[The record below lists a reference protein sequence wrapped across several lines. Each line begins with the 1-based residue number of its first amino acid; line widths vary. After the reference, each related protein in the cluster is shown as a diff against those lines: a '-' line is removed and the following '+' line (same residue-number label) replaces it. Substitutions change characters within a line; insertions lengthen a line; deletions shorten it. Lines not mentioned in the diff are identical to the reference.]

1 MDAYA
6 WAKALHLVSVVS
18 LFAGLFYL
26 VRLFI
31 YHVEA
36 LDRPEQE
43 RSVLV
48 PQYILM
54 EKRLMFAIVN
64 PALIGTTVFGLWL
77 MSILQAWTQPWFQ
90 MKLFFLL
97 LLFTYHGFCSRI
109 RRQLAKGTS
118 KWSSRS
124 LRIWN
129 EVATVLLFAIVF
141 TAVFKQPLGAGYGL
155 IAVAVLGILGSS
167 VFFLT
172 RRFKKRS

>member
-1 MDAYA
+1 MEAYA

-36 LDRPEQE
+36 LDQPENE

-54 EKRLMFAIVN
+54 EKRLMAVIVN

-77 MSILQAWTQPWFQ
+77 MERSHAWTQSWFQ
-90 MKLFFLL
+90 VKLCLLL

-109 RRQLAKGTS
+109 RRQLAKGNC
-118 KWSSRS
+118 KWSSWS

-129 EVATVLLFAIVF
+129 EAATALLFAIVF
-141 TAVFKQPLGAGYGL
+141 TAVFKRPVGAWFGL
-155 IAVAVLGILGSS
+155 IAVTVLGIAGGA

-172 RRFKKRS
+172 RRSRQG